1 MILTGNFFSYQTSN
15 KGSNIPRLSYPCKI
29 VSWHPIN
36 KPVAISTKCYYR
48 IQSNKRRNLYSAI
61 FLHLKC
67 SAYSR
72 ATGKKSHVTE
82 TTGTGLFQYDLQT

>member
-1 MILTGNFFSYQTSN
+1 MNKNTWKELELNPNKKTSYMILTGNFFPYQTSN

-48 IQSNKRRNLYSAI
+48 IQSNKLRNL
-61 FLHLKC
+61 
-67 SAYSR
+67 
-72 ATGKKSHVTE
+72 
-82 TTGTGLFQYDLQT
+82 